1 VDNKI
6 ESFTIVL
13 PVKLIS
19 KANYRQDR
27 KGDQWRK
34 YQAFN
39 LELGTLIKAIL
50 PQNWLGEG
58 KVEGE
63 RDLCYYYVGIIANSR
78 LDVGNYS
85 KSILDA
91 LERIV
96 YMDDKAVKYSFS
108 YQDDRLS
115 KEEIKVVCGRS
126 SMDNNQIKDKEII
139 TWLNNQI

>member
-115 KEEIKVVCGRS
+115 KEEIKIICGRS

>member
-1 VDNKI
+1 MDNKI

>member
-1 VDNKI
+1 
-6 ESFTIVL
+6 
-13 PVKLIS
+13 
-19 KANYRQDR
+19 
-27 KGDQWRK
+27 
-34 YQAFN
+34 
-39 LELGTLIKAIL
+39 
-50 PQNWLGEG
+50 
-58 KVEGE
+58 
-63 RDLCYYYVGIIANSR
+63 
-78 LDVGNYS
+78 VGNYS